1 MDGSYTLHER
11 LPTAERLLELRDLN
25 DMGPR
30 SLAGLRR
37 GLPNSVVGVVVT
49 ADHDA
54 GRVVATG
61 RIVGDD
67 GSTYLLCDMVV
78 HPDHQGRG
86 LGTRVMDALMAFVE
100 ENAPPDAYVA
110 LFADVEGFYERWG
123 FEPTA
128 PASRGMFRRTD

>member
-37 GLPNSVVGVVVT
+37 GLPNSVFGVVVT
-49 ADHDA
+49 AEDD
-54 GRVVATG
+54 RVVATG

-67 GSTYLLCDMVV
+67 GSVYQLCDMVV

-86 LGTRVMDALMAFVE
+86 LGTRVMDALMASVE
-100 ENAPPDAYVA
+100 EDAPPDAYVA
-110 LFADVEGFYERWG
+110 LFADVAGFYERWG

-128 PASRGMFRRTD
+128 PASRGMFFRTD